1 MIFVATLIRQQNY
14 LQFGSHSGI
23 LLLKKISYNQDWE
36 TGKSYKC
43 ATQIKSVNCFWSM
56 FLVRCFRSKFP
67 VLSACTG
74 RQVIHWNLVVCGTR
88 FRSSRNQQGKPCVC
102 AFFFL
107 LTKIK
112 TFRGNLY
119 SQKTTLYFRAEKTYR
134 AWRLERREDLYWS
147 FHCNGSLNLKFI
159 PEYATR
165 KLNNSMNSAYNS
177 YDVALSIADN

>member
-36 TGKSYKC
+36 TGKSYKF

-102 AFFFL
+102 AFFFPSYQNKNVSWKL
-107 LTKIK
+107 VFSENNIVFPGRKDISSLT
-112 TFRGNLY
+112 
-119 SQKTTLYFRAEKTYR
+119 A
-134 AWRLERREDLYWS
+134 
-147 FHCNGSLNLKFI
+147 
-159 PEYATR
+159 
-165 KLNNSMNSAYNS
+165 
-177 YDVALSIADN
+177 